1 MEIIKA
7 TKNDIET
14 LMKIRLEMLKEVNAL
29 PIDYVFDKYFVENCR
44 KNFEC
49 TGETQTDVMCI
60 ENGEPVA
67 CATLCY
73 LSMMPTFS
81 HPTGNRAHLMNVYVK
96 KEFRRH
102 GLARKM
108 LEFLIE
114 EARTKGV
121 TEISLDATEKGKP
134 LYESVGFV
142 YNCSAMTMNLG
153 R

>member
-1 MEIIKA
+1 MTMIKA
-7 TKNDIET
+7 GRENLEALI
-14 LMKIRLEMLKEVNAL
+14 KIRLEMLKEVNDL
-29 PIDYVFDKYFVENCR
+29 PEDYEYDESFLKNVR
-44 KNFEC
+44 KNYLE
-49 TGETQTDVMCI
+49 GNQTDVLYL
-60 ENGEPVA
+60 ENDDPVA

-73 LSMMPTFS
+73 ISMMPTFS

-108 LEFLIE
+108 LDFLIE

-142 YNCSAMTMNLG
+142 YNSSAMTMNLG

>member
-29 PIDYVFDKYFVENCR
+29 PTDYVFDKYFVENCR

-49 TGETQTDVMCI
+49 TGESQTDVMCI

-142 YNCSAMTMNLG
+142 YNSSAMTMNLG

>member
-14 LMKIRLEMLKEVNAL
+14 LMKIRMEMLKEVNSL
-29 PIDYVFDKYFVENCR
+29 SDDYVFDKSFIENCR

-49 TGETQTDVMCI
+49 TGETQTDILCI

-67 CATLCY
+67 CANLCY

-96 KEFRRH
+96 KEFRRR
-102 GLARKM
+102 GLAKKM
-108 LEFLIE
+108 LELLIE
-114 EARTKGV
+114 EAKSRKV
-121 TEISLDATEKGKP
+121 TEISLDATEKGRP
-134 LYESVGFV
+134 LYESMGFCC
-142 YNCSAMTMNLG
+142 NASAMAMKL
-153 R
+153 